1 MVVAADRSCDRSYV
15 TFMLPLPDAN
25 KIGLD
30 DDRVALLNG

>member
-1 MVVAADRSCDRSYV
+1 MVVAADRSCDLSYV
-15 TFMLPLPDAN
+15 TFMLPDAN